1 MAGEKTQPWC
11 AIETDDYGNPTRTGN
26 CKKDTCS
33 KDKASKFARDKEKLL
48 RVSTF
53 SILACKVARGPH
65 ANKACKIPFDA
76 GTHIANGCTIS
87 SDRNHNISNKQ
98 DLSFSK
104 NDFKTGPY
112 PWCAVPGGGPGD
124 WGYCTEDCPMDCK
137 VFFLF

>member
-11 AIETDDYGNPTRTGN
+11 AIETDDYGNPTKTGN

-87 SDRNHNISNKQ
+87 SDRNHKLQTNKTFHSVRMISKQ
-98 DLSFSK
+98 VRTHGVPCREVDQGTG
-104 NDFKTGPY
+104 DTAQKTAQ
-112 PWCAVPGGGPGD
+112 WTVI
-124 WGYCTEDCPMDCK
+124 
-137 VFFLF
+137 FLFLF